1 MPRKQGSKNPTGKLH
16 SKWANS
22 KIRIKFVKR
31 TKPSSTTST
40 SHKEGNTSDSDK
52 DNRDE
57 DDELDQCIVWLAN
70 HVAPWET
77 VLDNWKKTSN
87 LRIKSL
93 KNNDKSLGKLLK
105 DWPRYNDELGYSLT
119 FY

>member
-31 TKPSSTTST
+31 TKPSSTAST

-57 DDELDQCIVWLAN
+57 DGI
-70 HVAPWET
+70 
-77 VLDNWKKTSN
+77 
-87 LRIKSL
+87 
-93 KNNDKSLGKLLK
+93 
-105 DWPRYNDELGYSLT
+105 
-119 FY
+119 FF